1 MNRRTL
7 YLPIETKSREMPG
20 KTLLAARAVDRGWRV
35 FLGGIEMHHHMAEI
49 LTPGLLIE
57 NNIPDTKSTQL
68 HHLKN
73 RGYRIADLCEE
84 SIIYPDAEDYCGRK
98 VGPRSLEATDLL
110 LATGARCEQDI
121 REHRPAAARKL
132 IVTGNPRFDTL
143 MPHLRSVYEDDAR
156 EIRQRYGR
164 FLLVNTN
171 FSSANPFKA
180 GLDVVAVLQRD
191 GKLARPAMAALK
203 RRQVAFKARQMKG
216 LQSLLAEVAKADVFD
231 RIILRPH
238 PSENHDTWR
247 AWASNTNIEVQ
258 YQGSAS
264 AWMLAA
270 DMVLHPGCTTGIEAL
285 LLDRPVVSFVPE
297 PDSEFVNQAD
307 VISVNVASA
316 EEFIELAPTWRQA
329 DGDGVKDHVK
339 VGRSALRLFI
349 DNVEPP
355 LSADRI
361 LDALDEIDVPETGT
375 PISTLWP
382 VCGAVMNVRR
392 WSARREVAKK
402 LRKGYRRQKFPG
414 LLADDVRTPIA
425 RWVASGVVE
434 RMPSVA
440 RVDRSLLRL
449 Q

>member
-57 NNIPDTKSTQL
+57 NNIPDSKSTQL

-171 FSSANPFKA
+171 FSSTNPFKA

-191 GKLARPAMAALK
+191 GKLTRPAMAALK

-216 LQSLLAEVAKADVFD
+216 LYSRCWLKWRRQMSSIESSSA
-231 RIILRPH
+231 RIRRRTTTRGAPGRPTRTSKSSTRAALV
-238 PSENHDTWR
+238 PGCWPRTWCC
-247 AWASNTNIEVQ
+247 I
-258 YQGSAS
+258 
-264 AWMLAA
+264 LAA
-270 DMVLHPGCTTGIEAL
+270 RL
-285 LLDRPVVSFVPE
+285 
-297 PDSEFVNQAD
+297 
-307 VISVNVASA
+307 AS
-316 EEFIELAPTWRQA
+316 R
-329 DGDGVKDHVK
+329 
-339 VGRSALRLFI
+339 RS
-349 DNVEPP
+349 
-355 LSADRI
+355 
-361 LDALDEIDVPETGT
+361 
-375 PISTLWP
+375 
-382 VCGAVMNVRR
+382 C
-392 WSARREVAKK
+392 
-402 LRKGYRRQKFPG
+402 
-414 LLADDVRTPIA
+414 
-425 RWVASGVVE
+425 
-434 RMPSVA
+434 
-440 RVDRSLLRL
+440 
-449 Q
+449 